1 MVYVQT
7 THDISCTI
15 EGDKIVQDGDNVIV
29 YLVNN
34 GKSEPSITAILDI
47 GAIQFIY
54 ITHSRKRET

>member
-1 MVYVQT
+1 MVYIQT

-47 GAIQFIY
+47 GAI
-54 ITHSRKRET
+54 